1 MSNLNEDKLLLQ
13 SMSGD
18 MQVMVERIMF
28 LEATLGKLI
37 DGLASIGILQVE
49 GGSDE
54 ALKEEPSKES
64 LIITP

>member
-49 GGSDE
+49 EASDE
-54 ALKEEPSKES
+54 ALEEEPSKES